1 MADDPD
7 VIELLEMLDK
17 YAKEEALTSGQTTVL
32 TTLDT
37 GVANSI
43 QLAVVKKFTKSVV
56 DPVYEELSNIV
67 DEDILATMDDPSIP
81 SGLDEMRMLDKLDG
95 QGATGDTVSALFD
108 KWKAQRQEFASYA
121 GEEPID
127 TVG

>member
-7 VIELLEMLDK
+7 VIELLEMLDR
-17 YAKEEALTSGQTTVL
+17 YAKEESLTAGQSTVL
-32 TTLDT
+32 TSLDT

-43 QLAVVKKFTKSVV
+43 QLAVVKNFTKSVV
-56 DPVYEELSNIV
+56 DPVYEELSNMV

-95 QGATGDTVSALFD
+95 QGATGDMVKTQSTRWD
-108 KWKAQRQEFASYA
+108 
-121 GEEPID
+121 
-127 TVG
+127 